1 VFVERILPPLYAICD
16 AEVSEGF
23 GWTLVDVAAACLDG
37 GARLLQI
44 RAKRAPG
51 RWLLDAT
58 EAVVARAEGAGALII
73 VNDRADIARLA
84 GAGGVH
90 LGQDDLRP
98 ASVRPI
104 VGAASC
110 IGLST
115 HTPAQIDASAA
126 EPIDYLAIGPVFDT
140 ATKATGHDSVGLQR
154 VSDASAVA
162 AGRHLAL
169 VAIGGITL
177 DRAADV
183 LRAGAQAV
191 AVVSDLLTTGDPRAR
206 VRAYLDRLS

>member
-1 VFVERILPPLYAICD
+1 VDRLPPLYAICD
-16 AEVSEGF
+16 ADVSERF

-37 GARLLQI
+37 GARVLQI
-44 RAKRAPG
+44 RAKRASS
-51 RWLLDAT
+51 RWLIDAT
-58 EAVVARAEGAGALII
+58 EAVVGRAEGAGALII

-98 ASVRPI
+98 ADARPI

-115 HTPAQIDASAA
+115 HTPAQIAGAA
-126 EPIDYLAIGPVFDT
+126 LEPIDYLAVGPVFET
-140 ATKATGHDSVGLQR
+140 ATKATGHDAVGLLR
-154 VSDASAVA
+154 VSAASAAA
-162 AGRHLAL
+162 AGRQLPL

-191 AVVSDLLTTGDPRAR
+191 AVISDLLTTGDPRAR